1 MSEARVRRLE
11 RIIEISRSLNSTLRL
26 QLLLERIIDAA
37 RELTDTEASSIMLLD
52 RKTGRLH
59 FEAAT
64 GRRSQEIRSVV
75 VPMEDS
81 LAGWV
86 VKHSKPLV
94 INDVRD
100 DSRFYGQVDEEV
112 GFDTRSLIATP
123 LKVKGR
129 TIGVLEV
136 VNKRSRDLF
145 SEEDLETLV
154 ILADQAAVA
163 IENAVLFQQSDLV
176 AEMVHE
182 MRTPLTSMTGYAV
195 MIQRT
200 DVSEEQRKDFA
211 RTIQREAGRLNRL
224 TDDFLE
230 LARLESGRAFLKR
243 ELTSLEPVVAHAVNL
258 LLPKAQE
265 KRIALSSEPLDDLP
279 AVSVDKQRLGQAL
292 VNLVGNAVKYC
303 GEGDRVT
310 VSAQVTEDKVVIC
323 VADTGPGIPQEAQ
336 EHLFQKFYRI
346 PQTREQ
352 AKGTGLG
359 LAITR
364 HIAEAHG
371 GRVWV
376 ESEEG
381 DGAAFYLA
389 IPRCEVPPD

>member
-1 MSEARVRRLE
+1 MSDTRVRRLE

-26 QLLLERIIDAA
+26 QLLLEKIIDAA

-64 GRRSQEIRSVV
+64 GGRSQEIRSVV
-75 VPMEDS
+75 VPMENS

-86 VKHSKPLV
+86 VEHGEPLI
-94 INDVRD
+94 INDVHD
-100 DSRFYGQVDEEV
+100 DPRFYGQVDEEV
-112 GFDTRSLIATP
+112 GFDTRSLIAVP

-136 VNKRSRDLF
+136 VNKRSGDLF
-145 SEEDLETLV
+145 SDEDLETLV

-163 IENAVLFQQSDLV
+163 VENAVLFQQSDLV

-195 MIQRT
+195 MIRRD
-200 DVSEEQRKDFA
+200 DVSEEQRKEFA
-211 RTIQREAGRLNRL
+211 RTIQREAERLNRL

-243 ELTSLEPVVAHAVNL
+243 EPTLLEPVVGHAVNL
-258 LLPKAQE
+258 LRPKAQE
-265 KRIALSSEPLDDLP
+265 KRIDLSAESLEDLP
-279 AVSVDKQRLGQAL
+279 AVSVDGQRLGQAL

-303 GEGDRVT
+303 SEGDRVT
-310 VSAQVTEDKVVIC
+310 VSGRMTEEEVIVC
-323 VADTGPGIPQEAQ
+323 VADTGPGIPQEEQ
-336 EHLFQKFYRI
+336 ECLFQKFYRI
-346 PQTREQ
+346 PQVEEQ
-352 AKGTGLG
+352 VKGTGLG

-381 DGAAFYLA
+381 EGAAFYLA
-389 IPRCEVPPD
+389 IPRREASSA